1 MPTTFNDPNFKV
13 FIHDVELRGVT
24 SVSKV
29 VSLIDDE
36 PDSYLLQGI
45 HIKSESGFDTTPYII
60 NLLGSN
66 DVFRYSITI
75 DTLHEIDTMPSAFRF
90 GWKWTQTP
98 CPSDVQPFPPSW
110 LNESA

>member
-13 FIHDVELRGVT
+13 FINDVELRGVT

-29 VSLIDDE
+29 VSLIDYK
-36 PDSYLLQGI
+36 PDSYLLEGI
-45 HIKSESGFDTTPYII
+45 HITSESGFDTTPYIV
-60 NLLGSN
+60 NPLLSN

-90 GWKWTQTP
+90 GWKLTQTP
-98 CPSDVQPFPPSW
+98 CP
-110 LNESA
+110 NEKI

>member
-1 MPTTFNDPNFKV
+1 MPTTFNDSNFKV
-13 FIHDVELRGVT
+13 FINDVELRGVT

-29 VSLIDDE
+29 VSLIDYK

-66 DVFRYSITI
+66 DVLRYSITI
-75 DTLHEIDTMPSAFRF
+75 DTLHEIDPILNAFRF
-90 GWKWTQTP
+90 GWK
-98 CPSDVQPFPPSW
+98 V
-110 LNESA
+110 